1 MAILARILLLIPSIV
16 AGWFVSRE
24 DPRYWVIA
32 LVVGLTFMAL
42 SIAAGLYVPALRFW
56 PSRGR

>member
-1 MAILARILLLIPSIV
+1 MFLFARLLLLVPSIV

-32 LVVGLTFMAL
+32 LVVALTFMAL
-42 SIAAGLYVPALRFW
+42 SIVAGIYVPDLRLW
-56 PSRGR
+56 PAKRK